1 MQGANKRETAMPISR
16 KAFLIQAA
24 SGGWLLAT
32 AGCGGGGGDYSGSS
46 NNPPAP
52 AVGSG
57 CAATISD
64 NHGHVLAIATADLD
78 STSDKTYDIQGN
90 ADHSHNVTF
99 SAAQLAQLKAGS
111 TVSVTTTMT
120 LAHDH
125 RIGERCA

>member
-1 MQGANKRETAMPISR
+1 MPISR
-16 KAFLIQAA
+16 KAFLIQTA

-32 AGCGGGGGDYSGSS
+32 AGCGGGGGDSG
-46 NNPPAP
+46 NPPAP
-52 AVGSG
+52 PAGTG

-64 NHGHVLAIATADLD
+64 NHGHVLAIAAADLD
-78 STSDKTYDIQGN
+78 STTDKTYDIQGN

-99 SAAQLAQLKAGS
+99 SAAQLAQLKAGNS
-111 TVSVTTTMT
+111 VSVTTTMT